1 MLHFSEMMPQNE
13 TSSMRSIQLRPEYTI
28 IMKYDIQPNTQEA
41 YYRYIMGEFIPGL
54 QTMGIYMYRAW
65 EIVYGDYPERQI
77 EFITEINDIRTI
89 IEGSQFVEMEERL
102 KGYTD
107 NYTRRIL
114 RYSGT
119 FQL

>member
-1 MLHFSEMMPQNE
+1 MLHFSEIMSQNE

-28 IMKYDIQPNTQEA
+28 VMKYDIQPNVQEA

-54 QTMGIYMYRAW
+54 QTMGIYMYKAW
-65 EIVYGDYPERQI
+65 EIVYGDYPERQV
-77 EFITEINDIRTI
+77 EFITEINDIRAVV
-89 IEGSQFVEMEERL
+89 EGSQFTEMEERL
-102 KGYTD
+102 KGFTD
-107 NYTRRIL
+107 NYTRRVM